1 MPKFCPNCGEEISDK
16 VKFCPK
22 CGSDIDSFSVKK
34 DEKSIVEETKQE
46 IKIEGTQKIEETK
59 IENKKI
65 GTTYN
70 IKNLAIYG
78 VIAVVVI
85 IIFLMAMAFFAG
97 MSGNIQS
104 SNSPSTSYSKTSS
117 TNFIVPTIES
127 QTERNTRIA
136 NEIVANY
143 HQTHTYS
150 LNDLYV
156 CGDMASDV
164 WDMLKAQGI
173 NAKINVGNVQK
184 DVSSIKD
191 ADHAWVLAEVAPN
204 QYLALEATGGYSV
217 RQTDN
222 PRYYVGWTFYN
233 PKQLKN
239 YLQLNKQ
246 RNDALDKYNY
256 AVSDY
261 NNLLAQYN
269 KANFLTQISW
279 KGQLDDKKLILNQR
293 IQDLND
299 INQQISALLSNL

>member
-1 MPKFCPNCGEEISDK
+1 MSKFCPECGTEISDK
-16 VKFCPK
+16 VKFCPE
-22 CGSDIDSFSVKK
+22 CGANFDSFSVKK
-34 DEKSIVEETKQE
+34 DAESTVEESKKD
-46 IKIEGTQKIEETK
+46 IRIDKSQKIEETK
-59 IENKKI
+59 IETNTT
-65 GTTYN
+65 GTPYN
-70 IKNLAIYG
+70 LKNFVVYG
-78 VIAVVVI
+78 VIVVVVI

-97 MSGNIQS
+97 MSGNLHS

-117 TNFIVPTIES
+117 TNFIVPTTES

-173 NAKINVGNVQK
+173 NAKINVGNVDK
-184 DVSSIKD
+184 DVKNITD
-191 ADHAWVLAEVAPN
+191 ANHAWVLAEVAPN

-222 PRYYVGWTFYN
+222 PRYYYGWSFYN

-246 RNDALDKYNY
+246 RNDAIDKYNS
-256 AVSDY
+256 ALSDY
-261 NNLLAQYN
+261 NNFFAQYK
-269 KANFLTQISW
+269 KANILTQLSW
-279 KGQLDDKKLILNQR
+279 KGELDDKIVILNQR
-293 IQDLND
+293 IQDIND